1 MSQEEPNGTLEFGS
15 EPKAHAYTDG
25 ASGGSRGPGGY
36 GAVLRWKGKTQEISG
51 GEQNATNQR
60 LELTAA
66 CVALKHGRGASRDGQ
81 LRLVLPHQL
90 HEEGLVQEVAGE
102 RLAQPPWRAS
112 GKQGLVG
119 EAVGSVEAPPGS
131 AVEEGQGALENRRP
145 AQEWKRPCRRAGGSR
160 KERGQWRTKNSTSRS
175 GKLRRAEET
184 RRQ

>member
-51 GEQNATNQR
+51 GEQNTTNQR

-66 CVALKHGRGASRDGQ
+66 CVALKHRRGARSNRL
-81 LRLVLPHQL
+81 LRLILPHQL

-102 RLAQPPWRAS
+102 RLAQQPCRAGS
-112 GKQGLVG
+112 EQRPVG
-119 EAVGSVEAPPGS
+119 EAPKSDKAPPGS
-131 AVEEGQGALENRRP
+131 AVEEGQGALQDRRP
-145 AQEWKRPCRRAGGSR
+145 A
-160 KERGQWRTKNSTSRS
+160 
-175 GKLRRAEET
+175 
-184 RRQ
+184 

>member
-1 MSQEEPNGTLEFGS
+1 MSQEEPNGKLEFGS

-51 GEQNATNQR
+51 GEQNTTNQR

-66 CVALKHGRGASRDGQ
+66 CVALKDRRGARSNRL
-81 LRLVLPHQL
+81 LRLILPHQL

-102 RLAQPPWRAS
+102 RLAQPPWRVG
-112 GKQGLVG
+112 GKQGPVG
-119 EAVGSVEAPPGS
+119 EAVGSDEAPPAS

-145 AQEWKRPCRRAGGSR
+145 AQERKRPC
-160 KERGQWRTKNSTSRS
+160 
-175 GKLRRAEET
+175 
-184 RRQ
+184 